1 MSGRHLSL
9 KLRGEA
15 DARGVN
21 EVSIPVQINTQAF
34 FFKKFAKE
42 REDSSEKKEKCKEM
56 WSHCID
62 IVNTSY
68 KLCGKVRCH

>member
-42 REDSSEKKEKCKEM
+42 REDSSEKKEKWLELGLSCSQE
-56 WSHCID
+56 
-62 IVNTSY
+62 
-68 KLCGKVRCH
+68 

>member
-1 MSGRHLSL
+1 
-9 KLRGEA
+9 
-15 DARGVN
+15 
-21 EVSIPVQINTQAF
+21 VSIPVQINTQAF